1 MNVGICER
9 ERAMLSRI
17 ARGVF
22 WRTLALVCLLLG
34 LVGVLV
40 PVLPTVP
47 FLLVAAWAGGKGWP
61 RLEAWLLAHPRH
73 GTEIQRWRDHRAVPR
88 RAKWLASVTMLAS
101 IALVIASAAPLWAKI
116 GVPAFVAAVAG
127 WLWMRPET

>member
-47 FLLVAAWAGGKGWP
+47 FLL
-61 RLEAWLLAHPRH
+61 
-73 GTEIQRWRDHRAVPR
+73 D
-88 RAKWLASVTMLAS
+88 
-101 IALVIASAAPLWAKI
+101 
-116 GVPAFVAAVAG
+116 AAVK
-127 WLWMRPET
+127 ETEKRLRAHA